1 MRGSRRSPLCA
12 EIAADAGCR
21 VERHSIDGVL
31 AAELTCSER
40 NVFKQRC
47 YTKRITTHFDRRL
60 QRVQRDCNKLRASF
74 LNEFS
79 LSESS
84 VFADMVVVEHGTY
97 PSQFHRRKIPIDR
110 FCSHR

>member
-1 MRGSRRSPLCA
+1 
-12 EIAADAGCR
+12 
-21 VERHSIDGVL
+21 
-31 AAELTCSER
+31 
-40 NVFKQRC
+40 
-47 YTKRITTHFDRRL
+47 
-60 QRVQRDCNKLRASF
+60 VQRDCNKLRANF

-84 VFADMVVVEHGTY
+84 VLADMVVVEHGTY